1 MAGRFEQNAA
11 GFGAAIVFGL
21 HGPLRGFFG
30 GLAIGVVET
39 ISAGYANGGLASL
52 VPLLFIILYA
62 FTTEERSFEFPP
74 PGYTLKWFGV
84 AWNRPDV
91 WAALGLS
98 VKVALVW
105 FWAKLSVP
113 VPLPVLA

>member
-1 MAGRFEQNAA
+1 MSRSFVRPIISYDRRIGARRHSACGNPVASYRRSGEGTMTENRSPLGLRLAAAA
-11 GFGAAIVFGL
+11 GLLFL
-21 HGPLRGFFG
+21 HL
-30 GLAIGVVET
+30 
-39 ISAGYANGGLASL
+39 
-52 VPLLFIILYA
+52 PLLFIILYA

-98 VKVALVW
+98 VKVALV
-105 FWAKLSVP
+105 VD
-113 VPLPVLA
+113 